1 MNRNVARIAAA
12 LLPIVLFV
20 GCPAP
25 PTPGSPVPPD
35 AASVGLLRV
44 ADGLVAPVA
53 LAEPPDDS
61 GRLFVVDQI
70 GLIWII
76 DADQIS
82 GRKPAPFLDLRDRVV
97 PLQPFFDERGLLG
110 LAFHPDY
117 AINDRFFV
125 FYSAPPSAETPT
137 GFVSESRIA
146 EFRVSDD
153 PNLADPASERILL
166 RIAKPQSNHNGGQLA
181 FGPDGLLYIGVGDGG
196 AANDVGFGH
205 TPGTGN
211 AQDKTTLLGKV
222 LRIDVDA
229 GDPYAIPPDNPFVNQ
244 AGARPEIY
252 AFGLR
257 NPWRFSFDTDET
269 GRTRLFVADVG
280 QSRREEVNIVVSSGN
295 YGWNLRE
302 GTLCFD
308 SRNPGTLPAS
318 CGQTGA
324 GGEPLI
330 DPILDYPHSD
340 EPGRPAGTSVIGG
353 FVYRGAAI
361 PALQGKYVFGDLS
374 ASSSLPDGSLFV
386 ASETED
392 GTWTLDPLGVAG
404 RADGRI
410 GQFIFGFGRDRSGEL
425 YVLTADNTGRIGAGG
440 IVYKIV
446 SPS

>member
-1 MNRNVARIAAA
+1 MNRNVARIAVA
-12 LLPIVLFV
+12 LVPLVLFG
-20 GCPAP
+20 GCPPAP

-35 AASVGLLRV
+35 SASVGLLMV

-53 LAEPPDDS
+53 LLEPPDDS

-70 GLIWII
+70 GLISII
-76 DADQIS
+76 AADAIS
-82 GRKPAPFLDLRDRVV
+82 GRKPAPFLDLRDRIV

-117 AINDRFFV
+117 AISGRFFV
-125 FYSAPPSAETPT
+125 FYSAPPSPETPA

-181 FGPDGLLYIGVGDGG
+181 FGPDGFLYIGVGDGG

-205 TPGTGN
+205 TPGVGN
-211 AQDKTTLLGKV
+211 AQDKTTLLGKI
-222 LRIDVDA
+222 LCIDVDA
-229 GDPYAIPPDNPFVNQ
+229 GDPYAVPPDNPFVNQ

-269 GRTRLFVADVG
+269 GRIRLFVADVG
-280 QSRREEVNIVVSSGN
+280 QSRREEVSIVISGGN
-295 YGWNLRE
+295 YAWNLRE

-308 SRNPGTLPAS
+308 SRNPGTLPDS

-330 DPILDYPHSD
+330 DPILDYPHRD

-361 PALQGKYVFGDLS
+361 PALQGQYVFGDLS
-374 ASSSLPDGSLFV
+374 ASFSLADGSLFV
-386 ASETED
+386 ASESEA
-392 GTWTLDPLGVAG
+392 GLWTQAPLGVAD
-404 RADGRI
+404 RVNGRI
-410 GQFIFGFGRDRSGEL
+410 GHFIFGFGRDGSGEL
-425 YVLTADNTGRIGAGG
+425 YVLTADNTGRIGATGV
-440 IVYKIV
+440 VYKIV
-446 SPS
+446 PS